1 MYLYDISLLFS
12 SFSSSMSQFHTAS
25 SSFFYK
31 SSINCVLNLYISVL
45 IVVSSCLILILSLLL
60 FYICRLRKVFKSVP
74 SFPNCVSPF
83 PTINTIVGLSSHE
96 KHKSCSH
103 SMLTYGFMILSNNL
117 SLFFSPPTH
126 HTLV

>member
-1 MYLYDISLLFS
+1 MYLYVISLLFS
-12 SFSSSMSQFHTAS
+12 SSSSSMSQFHTAS
-25 SSFFYK
+25 SFYK

-45 IVVSSCLILILSLLL
+45 IVVSSCLILTLSLLL
-60 FYICRLRKVFKSVP
+60 FYICRLRKVFKSLP
-74 SFPNCVSPF
+74 SFPNCVSPS
-83 PTINTIVGLSSHE
+83 PAINTIVGLSSHE

-103 SMLTYGFMILSNNL
+103 SMLTYGFMILSNKR